1 MEKKDQII
9 LGAAALAVFG
19 VMLPWVKVSYSI
31 LGVSASVSASGIK
44 MTPGIIGLLAIGAGG
59 YMAYKKMK
67 EAFYAGVAACA
78 LGLLTMLDVFEINPG
93 NFEGAKIT
101 VKDLA
106 KAGVDIGFGM
116 GLYLYIAGSAA
127 FTYFAYQDFQAKKEE
142 N

>member
-9 LGAAALAVFG
+9 LGAAALAVLG
-19 VMLPWVKVSYSI
+19 VMLPWFQ
-31 LGVSASVSASGIK
+31 VSAFGITVSASGFK
-44 MTPGIIGLLAIGAGG
+44 TTPGIIGLLAIGAGG

-78 LGLLTMLDVFEINPG
+78 LGLLTILDVFELTMGDFDVPNVS
-93 NFEGAKIT
+93 A
-101 VKDLA
+101 KDLG
-106 KAGVDIGFGM
+106 KALGIDIGFGM

-127 FTYFAYQDFQAKKEE
+127 FTYFAYQDFQAKKQE

>member
-9 LGAAALAVFG
+9 LGAAALAVLG
-19 VMLPWVKVSYSI
+19 VMLPWFQ
-31 LGVSASVSASGIK
+31 VSAFGITVSASGFK
-44 MTPGIIGLLAIGAGG
+44 TTPGIIGLLAIGAGG

-78 LGLLTMLDVFEINPG
+78 LGLLTILDVFELSMGDFDVPNVS
-93 NFEGAKIT
+93 A
-101 VKDLA
+101 KDLG
-106 KAGVDIGFGM
+106 KALGIDIGFGM

>member
-9 LGAAALAVFG
+9 LGAAALAVLG
-19 VMLPWVKVSYSI
+19 VMLPWFQ
-31 LGVSASVSASGIK
+31 VSAFGITVSASGFK
-44 MTPGIIGLLAIGAGG
+44 TTPGIIGLLAIGAGG

-78 LGLLTMLDVFEINPG
+78 IGLLTILDVFELTMGDFDVPNVS
-93 NFEGAKIT
+93 A
-101 VKDLA
+101 KDLG
-106 KAGVDIGFGM
+106 KALGIDIGFGM

>member
-9 LGAAALAVFG
+9 LGAAALAVLG
-19 VMLPWVKVSYSI
+19 VMLPWFQ
-31 LGVSASVSASGIK
+31 VSAFGITVSASGFK
-44 MTPGIIGLLAIGAGG
+44 TTPGIIGLLAIGAGG

-78 LGLLTMLDVFEINPG
+78 LGLLTILDVFELTMGDFDVPNVS
-93 NFEGAKIT
+93 A
-101 VKDLA
+101 KDLG
-106 KAGVDIGFGM
+106 KALGIDIGFGM

>member
-9 LGAAALAVFG
+9 LGAAALAVLG
-19 VMLPWVKVSYSI
+19 VMLPWFQ
-31 LGVSASVSASGIK
+31 VSAFGITVSASGFK
-44 MTPGIIGLLAIGAGG
+44 TTPGIIGLLAIGAGG

-78 LGLLTMLDVFEINPG
+78 IGLLTILDVFELTMG
-93 NFEGAKIT
+93 DFDVSA
-101 VKDLA
+101 KDLG
-106 KAGVDIGFGM
+106 KALGIDIGFGM